1 MASIR
6 GGVFTRADARACGY
20 DRNAVQQ
27 LLRSGVWHTVGRGR
41 YAQRGVLLVVDDQML
56 YLRRAHAVLRSM
68 PGAVAS
74 HQTAAGLHGL
84 PLWGLD
90 LSAVHLSA
98 PHGRAG
104 RLPGGVRRHVCEL
117 PAVHE
122 WNGLRLVGP
131 DRAVAELAATA
142 SAETATVVAE
152 AALAAGLV
160 SPGTLTVAVASLESG
175 RARARSVLSGLT
187 DRSCSVG
194 ESRLRFILR
203 QAGLPSPSS
212 RTLPLDSVDGGVYD
226 EWDGPALWFPD
237 QRTVVEFDPWLPYW
251 GEPADAERTAEPE
264 PPPAEQVWVPW
275 ADLDHPDLVA
285 DRVRSAFAR
294 AAARSGVRQFD
305 PSRRRTGRRPPART
319 APDSTDLPC

>member
-20 DRNAVQQ
+20 DRAAVQY
-27 LLRSGVWHTVGRGR
+27 LLRTGVWHTVGRGR
-41 YAQRGVLLVVDDQML
+41 YAQRGVLMVVDDQLL

-98 PHGRAG
+98 PFGRAG

-122 WNGLRLVGP
+122 WNGLRLARP
-131 DRAVAELAATA
+131 DRAVAEVAATA
-142 SAETATVVAE
+142 PAEAATVVAE

-160 SPGTLTVAVASLESG
+160 SPATLTVAVASLESG
-175 RARARSVLSGLT
+175 RTRARSVLSGTT

-203 QAGLPSPSS
+203 QAGLPSPAD
-212 RTLPLDSVDGGVYD
+212 RALPLEDVQYG
-226 EWDGPALWFPD
+226 EWEGPALWFPD
-237 QRTVVEFDPWLPYW
+237 QRTVVEFDPWQPYW
-251 GEPADAERTAEPE
+251 GEPVDSGDPAEPE

-305 PSRRRTGRRPPART
+305 PSRRRTGRRPPARAT
-319 APDSTDLPC
+319 PGTTDLPC